1 MNTDLIP
8 NFERLFEVVH
18 ELREK
23 CPWDRKQTKESL
35 RYLTIEETYELSE
48 AILQDD
54 WQELEVEVG
63 DIMLHVLFYAL
74 LAEEKGEWSTASMFK
89 SLTDKLIRRH
99 PHIYGDVQ
107 ADTAEKVIENWEEIK
122 QKEKEQVGAKK
133 KVLSGVPGGLPSL
146 IKAMRIQ
153 EKVSNVGFDWEE
165 PGQVWEK
172 VKEEIGEFETEVE
185 RAKSEGEENKER
197 MTAEF
202 GDILFA
208 LVNYARHLDINPE
221 DALERTNQKF
231 KRRFEFIEERVNAGN
246 QDLRAMSLEEMDSI
260 WDEAKANEA
269 Q

>member
-1 MNTDLIP
+1 MNADLIT
-8 NFERLFEVVH
+8 NFEHLFEVVH

-48 AILQDD
+48 AILLDD

-74 LAEEKGEWSTASMFK
+74 LAEEKKEWSTASMFK
-89 SLTDKLIRRH
+89 KLTDKLIRRH
-99 PHIYGDVQ
+99 PHIYGDLK
-107 ADTAEKVIENWEEIK
+107 ADTAEKVTENWEEIK
-122 QKEKEQVGAKK
+122 QQEKEKEGFKK

-153 EKVSNVGFDWEE
+153 EKVSNVGFDWEK
-165 PGQVWEK
+165 PGQVWNK
-172 VKEEIGEFETEVE
+172 VKEEIKEFEEEVE
-185 RAKSEGEENKER
+185 KVMSSGEANKDRIE
-197 MTAEF
+197 AEF
-202 GDILFA
+202 GDILFS

-231 KRRFEFIEERVNAGN
+231 KRRFEYVEDKISENN
-246 QDLRAMSLEEMDSI
+246 QNMRTMSLQELDLV
-260 WDEAKANEA
+260 WDEAKASEK
-269 Q
+269 

>member
-1 MNTDLIP
+1 MNKDLIP

-48 AILQDD
+48 AVLQDD
-54 WQELEVEVG
+54 WKELEVEVG

-74 LAEEKGEWSTASMFK
+74 LAEEREEWSTASMFK
-89 SLTDKLIRRH
+89 NLTDKLIRRH
-99 PHIYGDVQ
+99 PHIYGDVT

-122 QKEKEQVGAKK
+122 QKEKGGAKK
-133 KVLSGVPGGLPSL
+133 KVLSGVPSGLPSL

-172 VKEEIGEFETEVE
+172 VKEELGEFEAEVKIAE
-185 RAKSEGEENKER
+185 AGGEKNKEK
-197 MTAEF
+197 MEEEF

-221 DALERTNQKF
+221 DALEKTNQKF
-231 KRRFEFIEERVNAGN
+231 KRRFEYIEEKVNGEN
-246 QDLRAMSLEEMDSI
+246 KDLRSMSLEEMDLI
-260 WDEAKANEA
+260 WDEAKAQEA
-269 Q
+269 